1 MVFRMPARIVRLAI
15 LVLCCALPLAAGEQ
29 YLYLL
34 ILPLENSGGDPR
46 LDWVGEGL
54 VALSRERLAGNGR
67 AVFSREEWL
76 GALEKMGL
84 PSSSRFSRATM
95 LKIAEETD
103 ADYLVFGSYTSDSK
117 TLMVSVRVLRM
128 EPLGLSP
135 PLVESGPME
144 EVLDIHARMAWQV
157 VNFVGSVAAV
167 DRSAFLASLP
177 RVRPDAFEQYAR
189 GLACSNEAQRLRF
202 FREAARLE
210 PDWDAPAFLLGQA
223 YFLRRDCANALPW
236 FSRLRLGERHGPQ
249 AAFYAGVCHLLGND
263 PARAEAVFA
272 EIAERLFG
280 EESARAG
287 PAEVLNDLGVAR
299 ARQENWRG
307 ATAAWE
313 KARELEPGEA
323 DYSFNLGLTALHISD
338 PAGAAHWFREALER
352 QPDDAEARASLAA
365 CEGEER
371 AGARLSASLAPR
383 IKTKPSGL
391 LIAER
396 SPRATASAR
405 RAAHMQLHL
414 DRGGELLRTGKL
426 AEAERDFSEAVLIA
440 PESAEAHMGLAE
452 AYRRQG
458 RTDDAI
464 RELRAAAW
472 ARQVAA
478 PRIALARLFIA
489 RKQFAEARA
498 ELRAALRMEQDNR
511 EARQLLDDLEVNLDP
526 GGRR

>member
-1 MVFRMPARIVRLAI
+1 MGFKMPVRIVRIAI

-29 YLYLL
+29 YLL

-67 AVFSREEWL
+67 AVFSQEEWL
-76 GALEKMGL
+76 AALEKMGL

-95 LKIAEETD
+95 LKIAEEID

-135 PLVESGPME
+135 PLVEAGPME
-144 EVLDIHARMAWQV
+144 NLLDIHARMAWQV

-167 DRSAFLASLP
+167 DRAAFIASLA
-177 RVRPDAFEQYAR
+177 RVRADAFEQYAR
-189 GLACSNEAQRLRF
+189 GLASSDEAKRLRF

-223 YFLRRDCANALPW
+223 YFLRRDCGNALPW
-236 FSRLRLGERHGPQ
+236 FSRLSLGERHGPQ
-249 AAFYAGVCHLLGND
+249 AAFYAGVCHLLRND

-280 EESARAG
+280 GESARTG
-287 PAEVLNDLGVAR
+287 SAEVLGNLGVAR

-307 ATAAWE
+307 AMTAWQ
-313 KARELEPGEA
+313 KARELEPEEP
-323 DYSFNLGLTALHISD
+323 DYSFDLGLAALHVSD
-338 PAGAAHWFREALER
+338 TAGAARWFRETLER
-352 QPDDAEARASLAA
+352 RPDDAEARASLAA
-365 CEGEER
+365 CEGEEGAD
-371 AGARLSASLAPR
+371 AGLPASLAPR
-383 IKTKPSGL
+383 IKTEPSGL
-391 LIAER
+391 LRAEG
-396 SPRATASAR
+396 SPRVTASAR
-405 RAAHMQLHL
+405 RAAHMRLHL
-414 DRGGELLRTGKL
+414 DRGGEFLRAGQL
-426 AEAERDFSEAVLIA
+426 AQAERDFSEAVLIA

-452 AYRRQG
+452 VYRRQG

-472 ARQVAA
+472 TRQDAA

-489 RKQFAEARA
+489 QKQFAEART
-498 ELRAALRMEQDNR
+498 ELRAALRMEPENR
-511 EARQLLDDLEVNLDP
+511 GARQLLDALEANLDP